1 MRRDD
6 GSAMVEFTWLALL
19 LLVPLVYVMLAAF
32 EVQRTAY
39 AVTNAAREA
48 GRAFVTAP
56 SLAQAYARADAAVE
70 LAMIDQG
77 APLDTVTSTITC
89 GSDPC
94 LTPGGRVTV
103 VVEAQVPLPFVPDLL
118 DRSVA
123 SVSVDARHDA
133 VVDSYAEERS

>member
-6 GSAMVEFTWLALL
+6 GSAMIEFTWLALL
-19 LLVPLVYVMLAAF
+19 LLVPLVYLVLAVF

-56 SLAQAYARADAAVE
+56 STPQAYARADAAVE
-70 LAMIDQG
+70 LAMTDQG
-77 APLDTVTSTITC
+77 APLDTVRSTITC

-103 VVEAQVPLPFVPDLL
+103 VVQAEVPLPFVPDLFG
-118 DRSVA
+118 RSMA
-123 SVSVDARHDA
+123 SVSVDARHEA
-133 VVDSYAEERS
+133 VVDRYAEDRS

>member
-19 LLVPLVYVMLAAF
+19 LLVPLVYVVLAVF

-48 GRAFVTAP
+48 GRVFVTAP
-56 SLAQAYARADAAVE
+56 SVTQAYARADVAVQ
-70 LAMIDQG
+70 LAMTDQG
-77 APLDTVTSTITC
+77 APLDTVRSTIIC

-103 VVEAQVPLPFVPDLL
+103 VVQAEVPLPFVPDLFG
-118 DRSVA
+118 RSVA

-133 VVDSYAEERS
+133 TVDRYAADRS

>member
-19 LLVPLVYVMLAAF
+19 LMVPLVYVVLAVF

-48 GRAFVTAP
+48 GRVFVTAP
-56 SLAQAYARADAAVE
+56 SVGQAYARADAAVE
-70 LAMIDQG
+70 LAMTDQG
-77 APLDTVTSTITC
+77 APLETVRSTITC

-103 VVEAQVPLPFVPDLL
+103 VVQAEVPLPLLPDLFGQ
-118 DRSVA
+118 SVA
-123 SVSVDARHDA
+123 AVPVQARHDA
-133 VVDSYAEERS
+133 VVDRHAQDRS

>member
-6 GSAMVEFTWLALL
+6 GSAMIEFTWLALL
-19 LLVPLVYVMLAAF
+19 LLVPLVYLVLAVF

-56 SLAQAYARADAAVE
+56 SVPEAYARADAAVE
-70 LAMIDQG
+70 LAMTDQG
-77 APLDTVTSTITC
+77 AALDTVRSNITC

-103 VVEAQVPLPFVPDLL
+103 VVRAEVPLPFVPDLFG
-118 DRSVA
+118 RSIA
-123 SVSVDARHDA
+123 SVSVDARHEA
-133 VVDSYAEERS
+133 IVDRYAQGRT